1 MQIFWDFRD
10 VFFYLC
16 FLYLFL
22 TSDVYLSLHPFS
34 LQREMS
40 EVEIKITQEK
50 DVTKNKRKSKD
61 KTIPSEFSSATFSY
75 LIFRV
80 VTSSCIL
87 LSFIFFICKIRKKN
101 PETYDSRL
109 SFLFFPH
116 IFVSRKISIENV
128 CRKNRI
134 KDNRVISFPSF

>member
-16 FLYLFL
+16 FLFL

-50 DVTKNKRKSKD
+50 DVTIFLSSQV
-61 KTIPSEFSSATFSY
+61 PVFFFHLYFSFA
-75 LIFRV
+75 
-80 VTSSCIL
+80 
-87 LSFIFFICKIRKKN
+87 K
-101 PETYDSRL
+101 
-109 SFLFFPH
+109 
-116 IFVSRKISIENV
+116 
-128 CRKNRI
+128 
-134 KDNRVISFPSF
+134 